1 MWKFSIDLN
10 GMFLWMKVSNLLEKK
25 YSGSISEW
33 TWLFIIILIID
44 WEKRDM
50 KMERNP
56 YFKL

>member
-1 MWKFSIDLN
+1 
-10 GMFLWMKVSNLLEKK
+10 MKVSNLLEKK